1 MSVLKLILEKF
12 NHNPGVAGS
21 VVCTRDG
28 ILIES
33 RLSERFSDE
42 TISALVSSVGL
53 TLNNVCRNLDYECF
67 SRYQI
72 FASKGNLIIVDI
84 GKSFF
89 VALLEKHA
97 DPAQVNVAIYQAAN
111 ELKKQAN
118 LG

>member
-1 MSVLKLILEKF
+1 MSGLRLILENF
-12 NHNPGVAGS
+12 NDNPGVAGS
-21 VVCTRDG
+21 IVCTRDG

-33 RLSERFSDE
+33 RLSERFNDE
-42 TISALVSSVGL
+42 MIAALVSSVGL
-53 TLNNVCRNLDYECF
+53 TLNNVCLNLNYECF

-72 FASKGNLIIVDI
+72 FASRGDVIIIDI

-89 VALLEKHA
+89 VALLDREA
-97 DPAQVNVAIYQAAN
+97 DPARVNVAIYQAAN

>member
-1 MSVLKLILEKF
+1 MSVLSLILEKF
-12 NHNPGVAGS
+12 NDNPGVVGS
-21 VVCTRDG
+21 IVCTRDG

-33 RLSERFSDE
+33 RLSERFNDE

-53 TLNNVCRNLDYECF
+53 TLNSVCRSLDYEKF

-72 FASKGNLIIVDI
+72 FASKGDVIIVDI

-89 VALLEKHA
+89 VALLDKA
-97 DPAQVNVAIYQAAN
+97 TDSAQINVAIYQAAN

>member
-1 MSVLKLILEKF
+1 MSGLKLILEKF
-12 NHNPGVAGS
+12 NGNPGVAGS
-21 VVCTRDG
+21 IICTRDG

-33 RLSERFSDE
+33 LLSERFNDE
-42 TISALVSSVGL
+42 TIAALVSSVGL

-72 FASKGNLIIVDI
+72 FASRGNVIIMDI

-89 VALLEKHA
+89 VALLAREA
-97 DPAQVNVAIYQAAN
+97 DPAQINAAIYQTAN